1 MKHLRLLIITIAVA
15 MAAVAV
21 SALDLPVKTVNGRPY
36 YYYEVQPKD
45 DIYTICER
53 LGVTRN
59 DIVRH
64 NPAVNSDGLRRG
76 QTLYFPVESSESP
89 VSVAE
94 SQSETV
100 HLVKKGETLYGIA
113 NNYGVSEE
121 SIIAINPGA
130 RGVLKAGMALV
141 IPVAAAAADVKPAV
155 ADVVETGDAIV
166 SPTDPVVA
174 ETAVPADAP
183 TVSPETFDVADV
195 TEELVATTDTIR
207 VTLMLP
213 FMLNEQQPSKSAQLY
228 TEFFKGFMLA
238 VDSLRNYGVPLI
250 VTAVDTENSAERVD
264 ELLQQSVVKN
274 SDLIIGPDDET
285 QLNAISAVAA
295 SNAINLLNIFAVK
308 NQAYLT
314 NPFVLQAN
322 IPHSQMYSQAVASI
336 LSDFSEYTPVLLQ
349 PTQGKSDKAEFQ
361 QLLRQALTDAGKEYV
376 DIPYSNVLRG
386 EDLASLDPARRYL
399 FVPSSG
405 TTTEFS
411 RIYTALRAYKDG
423 LDDMSL
429 VSLFGY
435 PEWITF
441 RSDALEKI
449 HYMNSTIYSRFYND
463 PQSLR
468 SSDFARN
475 YESRYGSPMLNA
487 IPLQGIL
494 GFDTGMY
501 VIKTLNANLRPG
513 ATEFDTMYDGI
524 QCDYR
529 FVGSDNV
536 AGRINDSLYFITFRP
551 SGFVDKRS
559 L

>member
-1 MKHLRLLIITIAVA
+1 
-15 MAAVAV
+15 MAAFAAG
-21 SALDLPVKTVNGRPY
+21 ALDLPVKTVNGRPY

-64 NPAVNSDGLRRG
+64 NPSVNSDGLRRG
-76 QTLYFPVESSESP
+76 QTLYFPVESSENP
-89 VSVAE
+89 VSEAE

-113 NNYGVSEE
+113 NAYGVSEDA
-121 SIIAINPGA
+121 IIAINPGA

-141 IPVAAAAADVKPAV
+141 IPVAAV
-155 ADVVETGDAIV
+155 ADAKPVANVVAETVAAEAAIV
-166 SPTDPVVA
+166 TPAAPVVA
-174 ETAVPADAP
+174 ETAVPSYAP
-183 TVSPETFDVADV
+183 TVSQETFDEA
-195 TEELVATTDTIR
+195 ELPDEAGGETDTIR

-238 VDSLRNYGVPLI
+238 VDSLRNYGVPL
-250 VTAVDTENSAERVD
+250 VVAAVDTENSAERVE
-264 ELLQQSVVKN
+264 ELLQQPLVRN
-274 SDLIIGPDDET
+274 SDFIIGPDDEA
-285 QLNAISAVAA
+285 QLNAIAAVAA
-295 SNAINLLNIFAVK
+295 SDAINLLNIFAVK
-308 NQAYLT
+308 NQAYVT

-322 IPHSQMYSQAVASI
+322 IPHSNMYSQAVAS
-336 LSDFSEYTPVLLQ
+336 LMRDFSEYTPVLLQ

-361 QLLRQALTDAGKEYV
+361 QLLRQALTEAGKEYV
-376 DIPYSNVLRG
+376 DIPYSNVLRS
-386 EDLASLDPARRYL
+386 EDLAGLDTGRRYL

-411 RIYTALRAYKDG
+411 RIYTTLRAYKDA
-423 LDDMSL
+423 LDDVSL

-441 RSDALEKI
+441 RADALEKL

-468 SSDFARN
+468 SSDFART

-487 IPLQGIL
+487 IPQQGIL

-513 ATEFDTMYDGI
+513 ATEFDTVYDGI

-529 FVGSDNV
+529 FVNSDNV